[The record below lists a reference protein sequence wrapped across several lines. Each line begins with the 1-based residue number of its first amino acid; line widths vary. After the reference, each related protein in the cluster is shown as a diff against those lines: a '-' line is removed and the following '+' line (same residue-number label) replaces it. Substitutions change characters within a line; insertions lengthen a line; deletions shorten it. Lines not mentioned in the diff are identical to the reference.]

1 MLRHAMLPLVLAAQ
15 VGGPA
20 PAPGTIPFRV
30 HPLDTSLCETA
41 AVVDGGHGYGVLWFE
56 HRTDGRW
63 TPHVIDSTWALAHA
77 SALADLNGDGR
88 PDLITGKR
96 AQARG
101 PEGSEKEPLVLY
113 WYESRAV
120 AARGTAGSLTWSGSG
135 T

>member
-1 MLRHAMLPLVLAAQ
+1 MR
-15 VGGPA
+15 PA
-20 PAPGTIPFRV
+20 
-30 HPLDTSLCETA
+30 TSTTSA
-41 AVVDGGHGYGVLWFE
+41 ISH
-56 HRTDGRW
+56 
-63 TPHVIDSTWALAHA
+63 WALAHA

-120 AARGTAGSLTWSGSG
+120 AARGTAGSPDVEWIRHVIHEGGDVGGGLQIRVADMEADGDLDLVASGKTG
-135 T
+135 LFLIENAAAR